1 MGEGEGE
8 RESAEAVS
16 AELRLSAPNLHAH
29 ARKRVVKKHCNSSQ
43 LCCQSQEDKI
53 VKFLGKQSISLQ
65 IISYL
70 FLIFTY
76 HSGRIE

>member
-16 AELRLSAPNLHAH
+16 AELRLSAPNLH